1 MKKEVILMKEL
12 KLKNNNPDKYV
23 VVKLVDGTMFIHDE
37 ESGKN
42 YFNQKAIAEITGL
55 NQGTVSYHL
64 SEYKARK
71 NNIENIDIN
80 LQVFN
85 SKKPIV
91 FHPFSA
97 LSYVTHRANTP
108 EAIEY
113 CDYLEEAINEK
124 LL

>member
-1 MKKEVILMKEL
+1 MKEL

-64 SEYKARK
+64 SEYQ
-71 NNIENIDIN
+71 IW
-80 LQVFN
+80 
-85 SKKPIV
+85 
-91 FHPFSA
+91 
-97 LSYVTHRANTP
+97 
-108 EAIEY
+108 
-113 CDYLEEAINEK
+113 
-124 LL
+124 